1 MIGPHIAILSCDW
14 SGPVLSL
21 QLTNATAGLFTCEAA
36 VPGFPAITQA
46 ARLRLRGPPRIL
58 LDHGTQ
64 FR

>member
-1 MIGPHIAILSCDW
+1 M
-14 SGPVLSL
+14 LSL